1 VNPRSSPQRVGPRH
15 PANQIANLGG
25 DRWSTT
31 FVPALPGP
39 VVLEALRATADL
51 DLFVDDEAANIER
64 LTEALTS
71 FGYDITD
78 ANPEDFRR
86 YKILLRQ
93 YDLPLDIHPFV
104 EGAASCSECWDR
116 RVVADVGGVEAS
128 FASLDDLIAMK
139 RAADR
144 PKDREDLRQLER
156 LRQLRDQPPE

>member
-1 VNPRSSPQRVGPRH
+1 MR
-15 PANQIANLGG
+15 QI
-25 DRWSTT
+25 
-31 FVPALPGP
+31 PALLRLLNESDVRYLIIGATAFAAHGW
-39 VVLEALRATADL
+39 VRATADL
-51 DLFVDDEAANIER
+51 DLFVDDDAANIDR
-64 LTEALTS
+64 LRDALTS

-78 ANPEDFRR
+78 AGPEDFQR

-104 EGAASCSECWDR
+104 EGAPSFSDCWDR

-156 LRQLRDQPPE
+156 IKQRRDQPPE